1 MIYIIIYDITNDTL
15 RTKIAKFLKSKG
27 LRRVQWSA
35 FVGNLNSTQLKDVE
49 SGLTLLI
56 RRNKKVEGDRRN
68 IQIYPLTEKQFEQ
81 RIVIGDSEE
90 EEEENV
96 LM

>member
-1 MIYIIIYDITNDTL
+1 MMYIIIYDITDDAL
-15 RTKIAKFLKSKG
+15 RTKVAQFLKSKG

-35 FVGNLNSTQLKDVE
+35 FVGELSSAQLKDVE
-49 SGLTLLI
+49 SGLILLM
-56 RRNKKVEGDRRN
+56 RRYKRAEGERRN
-68 IQIYPLTEKQFEQ
+68 IQIYPLTQKQFEQ
-81 RIVIGDSEE
+81 RIVIGDVEE